1 MIQDSQ
7 HSFTK
12 DKFCLT
18 NLVALHDGVSA
29 MVNNKRLTD
38 VMYLGFHDIIPYD
51 SLSPDWRGMA
61 MRDVLY
67 SEQGICWKDTARE
80 LLSMALVEP
89 PGQGW

>member
-7 HSFTK
+7 HSFIK
-12 DKFCLT
+12 NKLYLT
-18 NLVALHDGVSA
+18 SLEALYDEVSA

-61 MRDVLY
+61 VRDVLFR
-67 SEQGICWKDTARE
+67 EQGIR
-80 LLSMALVEP
+80 
-89 PGQGW
+89 